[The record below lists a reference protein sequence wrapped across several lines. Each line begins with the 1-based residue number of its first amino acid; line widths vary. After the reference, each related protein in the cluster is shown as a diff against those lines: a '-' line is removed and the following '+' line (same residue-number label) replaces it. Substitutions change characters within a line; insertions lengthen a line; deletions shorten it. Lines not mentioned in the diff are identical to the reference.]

1 MSENG
6 KPRQKGA
13 ESASDADRPPSERQA
28 PHRKTRQDKL
38 QKKKKERIRWIVT
51 AFLLSFFITA
61 AISVVTGEI
70 SALENVLLSFLLLIF
85 FILLGVLFDII
96 GLAVATA
103 NASPFHSMASRRL
116 RAGKKAVWLIN
127 NSPKVSSFCND
138 IIGDICGV
146 VSGAMGS
153 VIAARLFVG
162 AGAFWLTLSLTSL
175 IAALIIGL
183 KAVGKHIAMENSEKI
198 VLAVAK
204 VLCGFR
210 K

>member
-1 MSENG
+1 MSEPKNRSS
-6 KPRQKGA
+6 RQDGDPPLP
-13 ESASDADRPPSERQA
+13 EQPPSGRQPHA
-28 PHRKTRQDKL
+28 DHRKDRQ
-38 QKKKKERIRWIVT
+38 QKKKKERVRWVVT
-51 AFLLSFFITA
+51 AFLLSFLITA
-61 AISVVTGEI
+61 VISLLTGEI
-70 SALENVLLSFLLLIF
+70 SEMKNVVLSFVILVF
-85 FILLGVLFDII
+85 FILLGVVFDVI

-103 NASPFHSMASRRL
+103 DASPFHSMASRRL
-116 RAGKKAVWLIN
+116 KSGKRAVWLIN

-146 VSGAMGS
+146 VCGATGS
-153 VIAARLFVG
+153 VIAAQLFVG

-183 KAVGKHIAMENSEKI
+183 KAVGKHIALENSEKI
-198 VLAVAK
+198 VHAVAK